1 MYQQAID
8 NEFLLQQLNEENEAL
23 KLKLEKLEKLEQE
36 EQKKIESM
44 KQQQQLSSKKDIEQ
58 FEIFKK
64 IQNNINQSFKNKQS
78 GNDNNRYD
86 NNNEVEKKK
95 EDLDSSDKYLYE
107 SLIFKIPSILLDNKL
122 EEIELYIKLEI
133 IYSNIPSVAVDT
145 KIHFISL
152 LRRVLTNV
160 VMLKHAIFI
169 VYLQLYNF
177 ILCLEASEMV
187 NNVSGVTLPINHLQS
202 LLDFLIEQKELTEMV
217 RMIIVLIKRYLPQN
231 LNSMPEQ
238 KVIVTL
244 QLLFH
249 QLKKLNELL
258 SQGGYVRVKEVMSEI
273 NDFLYQYPPSRLNKS
288 LALFQLY
295 FDLFNEVK
303 KVTDLI
309 IKNKKHTLNEIT
321 DAITF
326 VKTKKDN
333 VSDEYIKYLTYVV
346 YKC

>member
-1 MYQQAID
+1 MFQQAID

-23 KLKLEKLEKLEQE
+23 KLQLEELEKLEKE
-36 EQKKIESM
+36 EQNKIETMTSQ
-44 KQQQQLSSKKDIEQ
+44 KSTFKNEIEN

-64 IQNNINQSFKNKQS
+64 IQKDMNSSSISKQTS
-78 GNDNNRYD
+78 NSNNRYD
-86 NNNEVEKKK
+86 SNIEPEKKK
-95 EDLDSSDKYLYE
+95 EDLDNSDKYLYE

-133 IYSNIPSVAVDT
+133 IYSNIPSVAIDT

-169 VYLQLYNF
+169 VFLQLYNF

-187 NNVSGVTLPINHLQS
+187 TNINSITIPISHLQS
-202 LLDFLIEQKELTEMV
+202 LLDFLVEQKDLTEMV
-217 RMIIVLIKRYLPQN
+217 RMIILLVKRYLPQN

-238 KVIVTL
+238 KVVVTL

-258 SQGGYVRVKEVMSEI
+258 EGGGCVHVKEVMSEI
-273 NDFLYQYPPSRLNKS
+273 NDFLYQYPPSRLSKS
-288 LALFQLY
+288 LALFKLY

-303 KVTDLI
+303 RVTDLI
-309 IKNKKHTLNEIT
+309 IRNKKHT
-321 DAITF
+321 
-326 VKTKKDN
+326 
-333 VSDEYIKYLTYVV
+333 
-346 YKC
+346 